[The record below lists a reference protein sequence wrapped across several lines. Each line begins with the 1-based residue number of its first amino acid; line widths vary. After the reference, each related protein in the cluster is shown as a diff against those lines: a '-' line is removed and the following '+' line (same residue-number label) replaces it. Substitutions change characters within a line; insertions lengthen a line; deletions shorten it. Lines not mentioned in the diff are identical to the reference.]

1 MIQVCPREDCTGC
14 GLCSNLCPS
23 GAITMVEA
31 EDTGHFVPKIQQEKC
46 VDCQLCVK
54 KCPAQRQPERKSALK
69 TYAAWRTD
77 ANKQRGSSSGGV
89 AAAFYEK
96 AIQEGFS
103 VVGTY
108 LDKDFRA
115 KMLCT
120 DRLEKCESFKGSKYV
135 QASCGTAYSDAIK
148 VLKQG
153 GKVLFI
159 GTPCQCA
166 AMRSAAS
173 QYSDRLLTVELICHG
188 TPPQKIFL
196 NYLAYICRKKKT
208 AATSV
213 SFRSPWGVELTIAND
228 RKIFWKCKVSE
239 DDYMVAFQTGVLH
252 NTACYHCLYAD
263 KDRCADITIGDFW
276 KIGTTV
282 PFQRPNCKV
291 SVVVVNSE
299 KGNAFL
305 NGCSDLHLEE
315 RSYAEALAGNPNLY
329 RPSHKSLQYDVFWEA
344 YHAQGIVAA
353 MKKIGGCKLM
363 LRRTKNKIVGTLK
376 GMAKK
381 VLRR

>member
-1 MIQVCPREDCTGC
+1 MIQICPREDCTGC

-23 GAITMVEA
+23 GAISMVEA
-31 EDTGHFVPKIQQEKC
+31 EDTGHFVPKIQQGKC

-54 KCPAQRQPERKSALK
+54 KCPALKKPERKSALN
-69 TYAAWRTD
+69 TYVAWRTD
-77 ANKQRGSSSGGV
+77 TNKQKGSSSGGI

-120 DRLEKCESFKGSKYV
+120 DRLEECESFKGSKYV
-135 QASCGTAYSDAIK
+135 QASCGTVYSDAIK
-148 VLKQG
+148 VLKEG

-159 GTPCQCA
+159 GTPCQCT
-166 AMRSAAS
+166 AMRSAGS
-173 QYSDRLLTVELICHG
+173 QYEDRLLTVELICHG
-188 TPPQKIFL
+188 TPSQKIFL
-196 NYLAYICRKKKT
+196 DYLAYICRKKKT
-208 AATSV
+208 VATSV
-213 SFRSPWGVELTIAND
+213 GFRSPWGVELIIAND
-228 RKIFWKCKVSE
+228 RKTFWKCKVSE

-252 NTACYHCLYAD
+252 NAACYHCLYAN

-276 KIGTTV
+276 KIGTTI
-282 PFQRPNCKV
+282 PFQKPKCRV

-299 KGNAFL
+299 KGNTFL
-305 NGCSDLHLEE
+305 KGCSDLHLEE
-315 RSYAEALAGNPNLY
+315 RSYEEALAGNPNLY
-329 RPSHKSLQYDVFWEA
+329 RPSYKSLQYNAFWEV

-353 MKKIGGCKLM
+353 MKKIGGRKLM
-363 LRRTKNKIVGTLK
+363 LKRTKNKIVGTLK
-376 GMAKK
+376 GIAKK

>member
-1 MIQVCPREDCTGC
+1 MIQICPRENCTGC

-31 EDTGHFVPKIQQEKC
+31 EDTGHFVPKIHQEKC

-54 KCPAQRQPERKSALK
+54 KCPSLRQPERKSALK

-77 ANKQRGSSSGGV
+77 ASKQRGSSSGGV

-96 AIQEGFS
+96 AIKEGFS

-108 LDKDFRA
+108 LDKDFRV

-120 DRLEKCESFKGSKYV
+120 DQLEKCESFKGSKYV
-135 QASCGTAYSDAIK
+135 QASCGTAYSDALN

-153 GKVLFI
+153 TKVLFI

-196 NYLAYICRKKKT
+196 NYLAYICQKKKKT
-208 AATSV
+208 ATSV

-228 RKIFWKCKVSE
+228 RGIFWKCKVSE

-252 NTACYHCLYAD
+252 NAPCYHCLYAD

-282 PFQRPNCKV
+282 PFQRPACRV

-299 KGNAFL
+299 KGNTFL
-305 NGCSDLHLEE
+305 NGCPALHLEE
-315 RSYAEALAGNPNLY
+315 RSYAEAMAGNPNLY

-344 YHAQGIVAA
+344 YHTQGIVAA
-353 MKKIGGCKLM
+353 MKKIGSRKLM
-363 LRRTKNKIVGTLK
+363 LRRTKNRAVGILK

>member
-1 MIQVCPREDCTGC
+1 
-14 GLCSNLCPS
+14 
-23 GAITMVEA
+23 MVYFA
-31 EDTGHFVPKIQQEKC
+31 
-46 VDCQLCVK
+46 
-54 KCPAQRQPERKSALK
+54 RK
-69 TYAAWRTD
+69 T
-77 ANKQRGSSSGGV
+77 N
-89 AAAFYEK
+89 
-96 AIQEGFS
+96 
-103 VVGTY
+103 
-108 LDKDFRA
+108 
-115 KMLCT
+115 
-120 DRLEKCESFKGSKYV
+120 
-135 QASCGTAYSDAIK
+135 
-148 VLKQG
+148 
-153 GKVLFI
+153 
-159 GTPCQCA
+159 
-166 AMRSAAS
+166 
-173 QYSDRLLTVELICHG
+173 
-188 TPPQKIFL
+188 
-196 NYLAYICRKKKT
+196 T